1 MNIFLSSVLIKDSGC
16 WLDMLRGGLMLMLVL
31 SLGPV
36 WAQREHQ
43 PAQEAASSASVPDG
57 IFIGR
62 LQVAQHTDHVVRLS
76 ESTYS
81 ANAQGLF
88 FLQALDHH
96 IDTDSGRPLLTRW
109 QAYYGGPLPLNY
121 TKNILGWVGRL
132 EAVHADPNLRLA
144 DARWGLQINF
154 NRISALNDWFRESQV
169 DLFVQIFP
177 LRTNRD
183 FGTLDTFTRFSKRF
197 SPKVV
202 ARGYVRTFRIDG
214 STVAVFENDLIYEV
228 QRDFDVLLRVGK
240 GSNDVAGLSDKRWMA
255 GVGMRFNF

>member
-1 MNIFLSSVLIKDSGC
+1 MKIFN
-16 WLDMLRGGLMLMLVL
+16 MLRGSLMLVL
-31 SLGPV
+31 AQLALGLT
-36 WAQREHQ
+36 WAQQAAQ
-43 PAQEAASSASVPDG
+43 PAQPTASSAPAPKGV
-57 IFIGR
+57 FIGR

-81 ANAQGLF
+81 ANEEGLF

-96 IDTDSGRPLLTRW
+96 HDTDRGRALLTRW
-109 QAYYGGPLPLNY
+109 QAYYGGPLPFKD
-121 TKNILGWVGRL
+121 TKSIWGWVGKL
-132 EAVHADPNLRLA
+132 EAAHADPNVRLA
-144 DARWGLQINF
+144 DARWGLQINV
-154 NRISALNDWFRESQV
+154 NRIPALSDWFRENRA

-183 FGTLDTFTRFSKRF
+183 FGTWDTFTRFSKRF
-197 SPKVV
+197 APNVV

-228 QRDFDVLLRVGK
+228 QRGFDVLLRVGK
-240 GSNDVAGLSDKRWMA
+240 GSSDVPGLSDKRWMA